1 MESFVSRYNFLI
13 YIPSI
18 DNVVTAPSC
27 PRKVLRQVC
36 LVHILMHL
44 SSEPK
49 IDFEKLE
56 KDKNI
61 KKSFFGNSK
70 DKFKND

>member
-1 MESFVSRYNFLI
+1 MKSFIISNNFLR

-44 SSEPK
+44 SSEPEK
-49 IDFEKLE
+49 DFEKLE
-56 KDKNI
+56 KNKIIKNLL
-61 KKSFFGNSK
+61 FGNSK
-70 DKFKND
+70 N